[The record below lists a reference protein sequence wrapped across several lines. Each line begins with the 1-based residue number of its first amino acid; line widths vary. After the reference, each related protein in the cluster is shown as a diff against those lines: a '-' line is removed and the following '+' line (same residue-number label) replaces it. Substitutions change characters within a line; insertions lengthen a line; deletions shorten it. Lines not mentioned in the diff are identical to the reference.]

1 MNVKID
7 LRPDKQAKPKV
18 STVGFS
24 KYIAVLLILAFVVVS
39 GLTLVYGAL
48 KSHYMKAEILQ
59 TEKSI
64 SRLTTQNTRIVEEL
78 NRLQGQEK
86 IYTDALKLLQD
97 ELPTIEF
104 LSLLE
109 QNLPVGVWL
118 NSINIK
124 RGSVSLKGNA
134 YGEND
139 VVLFARGLL
148 ESELVMSVSFP
159 DTRRGKEKDGIPMV
173 DFSFTCQIRDI
184 AQIPTSG
191 ILGGAKQ

>member
-1 MNVKID
+1 MNIRID
-7 LRPDKQAKPKV
+7 LRPDQQAKAKV
-18 STVGFS
+18 STVGLS
-24 KYIAVLLILAFVVVS
+24 KYIAVLLILAFVAVS

-48 KSHYMKAEILQ
+48 KSHYMKAEIQQ
-59 TEKSI
+59 TEKAI
-64 SRLTTQNTRIVEEL
+64 SRLTTQNTKLAGEL
-78 NRLQGQEK
+78 KRLQQQEK
-86 IYTDALKLLQD
+86 VYTDALKLLQD

-118 NSINIK
+118 SNISIKKGN
-124 RGSVSLKGNA
+124 VSLKGNS

-148 ESELVMSVSFP
+148 ESGLVTSVSFP

-173 DFSFTCQIRDI
+173 DFSFNCQIRDI
-184 AQIPTSG
+184 ANTFSTRTA
-191 ILGGAKQ
+191 GGGK